1 MKIATEMNFG
11 WMGRIIAYDN
21 LWLLGKINN
30 EEVFLMEFWEIL
42 TCIYMAVVPDGIPAI
57 ISLVERK
64 KRGY

>member
-1 MKIATEMNFG
+1 
-11 WMGRIIAYDN
+11 
-21 LWLLGKINN
+21 
-30 EEVFLMEFWEIL
+30 MEFWEIL